1 MINKR
6 ILITGGAG
14 FLGSHLCDRFIKE
27 GYHVIAMDNLITGDL
42 KNIEHLFKHADFEFY
57 HCDVSKFV
65 HVPGK
70 LDYILHF
77 ASPAS
82 PIDYLKIP
90 IQTLKVGSLG
100 THNMLGLAR
109 AKKARI
115 LVASTSE
122 VYGDPLVHPQV
133 EEYYGNVDPVGPRGV
148 YDEAKRFQEAMTM
161 AYHTYHKLDT
171 RIIRIFNTYG
181 PRMRLNDGRV
191 LPAFIGQALRGE
203 DLTVFGDGSQTRS
216 FCYVDDLVEGIY
228 RLLMSDYHLPM
239 NIGNPDEI
247 TIMQFAEEVIKLTG
261 TTQKIIKKDLP
272 LNDPKQRQP
281 DITKAKSILKWE
293 PKISRAEGLKITYDY
308 FKSLPEDVLFDRD
321 HKNFEQYIK

>member
-1 MINKR
+1 MPR
-6 ILITGGAG
+6 TLITGAAG
-14 FLGSHLCDRFIKE
+14 FLGSHLCDRFIAE
-27 GYHVIAMDNLITGDL
+27 GHEVIAMDNLITGDL
-42 KNIEHLFKHADFEFY
+42 RNINHLMHLPQFSFVH
-57 HCDVSKFV
+57 HDVSAHI
-65 HVPGK
+65 HVNGE

-100 THNMLGLAR
+100 THNCLGLAF

-122 VYGDPLVHPQV
+122 IYGDPLVHPQT
-133 EEYYGNVDPVGPRGV
+133 EDYWGNVNPIGPRGV

-161 AYHTYHKLDT
+161 AYHRYHGVET

-228 RLLMSDYHLPM
+228 RLLMSEVSEPV

-247 TIMQFAEEVIKLTG
+247 SISEFAEEIIKLTG
-261 TTQKIIKKDLP
+261 TEQKVVYKPLP
-272 LNDPKQRQP
+272 LDDPTQRQP
-281 DITKAKSILKWE
+281 DITRAKELLGWE
-293 PKISRAEGLKITYDY
+293 PKVSRQEGLKMTYEA
-308 FKSLPEDVLFDRD
+308 FKALPEEILYKQEHRD
-321 HKNFEQYIK
+321 FNDYVKK

>member
-1 MINKR
+1 MPR
-6 ILITGGAG
+6 ILITGAAG
-14 FLGSHLCDRFIKE
+14 FLGSHLCDRFIRE
-27 GYHVIAMDNLITGDL
+27 GYEVVAMDNLITGDL
-42 KNIEHLFKHADFEFY
+42 RNLEHLQSLPHFSFVH
-57 HCDVSKFV
+57 HDVSRRIELSG
-65 HVPGK
+65 P

-100 THNMLGLAR
+100 THNCLGLAL
-109 AKKARI
+109 AKNARI

-122 VYGDPLVHPQV
+122 VYGDPLVHPQT
-133 EEYYGNVDPVGPRGV
+133 EDYWGNVNPIGPRGV

-161 AYHTYHKLDT
+161 AYHTYHGLET
-171 RIIRIFNTYG
+171 RIVRIFNTYG

-228 RLLMSDYHLPM
+228 RLLLSDYPHPV
-239 NIGNPDEI
+239 NVGNPDEI
-247 TIMQFAEEVIKLTG
+247 TILQFAEEIIKLTG
-261 TTQKIIKKDLP
+261 TQQKIVFKPLPKD
-272 LNDPKQRQP
+272 DPTQRQP
-281 DITKAKSILKWE
+281 DITKARAILGWE
-293 PKISRAEGLKITYDY
+293 PKVSRAEGLKITYDAFRNLSDDLLY
-308 FKSLPEDVLFDRD
+308 KQEHRDFKAFS
-321 HKNFEQYIK
+321 K